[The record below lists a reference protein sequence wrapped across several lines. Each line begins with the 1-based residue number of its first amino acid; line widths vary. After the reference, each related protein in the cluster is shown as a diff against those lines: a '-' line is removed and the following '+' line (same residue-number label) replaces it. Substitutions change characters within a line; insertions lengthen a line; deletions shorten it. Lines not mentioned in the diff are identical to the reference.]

1 MLFKGFQRISVQYKI
16 NTNHTVNRMSSKVIC
31 LLLIG
36 FTLLQCSDE
45 QAVEKEKPPVY
56 FTLSQLQRSTSGGRS
71 ASPAEE
77 PKAAFALGDIHASKE
92 FLFLLGNGAEESIFD
107 VELTSNNSQFQVS
120 PKKISVL
127 AGTKSDESALIP
139 LVSVGAIHGVQL
151 EGVGFTDLMPMGVNT
166 VTVTIT
172 GKVIENGDSVEV
184 KSTFDMNVDAKRM
197 DVALFSENTEVDIT
211 KPEGM
216 ITGFGGAT
224 NLPAVAYY
232 TFEWEKFKIK
242 NIGNVNI
249 KVSVVDPEFNTT
261 IASHDMAIG
270 QTISIPELIPI
281 VNNAIIIRLDGKG
294 TISDQSRIDIGTD
307 GNGYFVLQRL

>member
-1 MLFKGFQRISVQYKI
+1 
-16 NTNHTVNRMSSKVIC
+16 MSSKIIC

-45 QAVEKEKPPVY
+45 QAVEKEKPSVY